1 MAFEAGTQ
9 LGHYQILS
17 PAGSGGMG
25 EVYKAIDPRL
35 NRTVAV
41 KVLPSHIANMP
52 EARQRFERE
61 AQAIAALNHPHICV
75 IHDVGQHEGTAF
87 IVMEY
92 LEGETLAH
100 RISKGPIPFDQLLI
114 YASQVADA
122 LDKAHRRGVVHRDL
136 KPGNI
141 MLTRSGVKLLDFGLA
156 KLQEPLITTSQSSMQ
171 TVAAISQPLTVGGTI
186 LGTLQYMSPEQ
197 LEGKDADARSDI
209 FSFGAVL
216 YEMATGR
223 RAFEGKS
230 QVSVMAAILE
240 HDPPPVSALQPVA
253 PPLFDDVIRICLAK
267 NPDERWQTAADL
279 LHELKLVV
287 RYGTLPT
294 VAPKVSRKREVVAW
308 VITAILSIALASTAL
323 FLLLRHTP
331 APDRIAFEVQTPPGG
346 SVGFELMMLALSP
359 DGRHLA
365 YLASENGNRTIFV
378 RRLDEV
384 AGTALAGTAG
394 ALFPFWSADGRSI
407 GFSAGGQLKRV
418 DLVGGPPQILA
429 NVSSSPNL
437 RGATW
442 NRDDVII
449 FAPTSSGPLFRVSA
463 TGGGVM
469 MPVTEL
475 NTSRQETAHKH
486 PWFLPDG
493 IHFLYLVLSPR
504 PEYSGIYVG
513 SLNSK
518 ETKRLLPATTSAR
531 FVPPD
536 RLLFMRENTLMAQ
549 RFNTSDLKLEGEPM
563 RVAEEVGTIEGT
575 GNLSGFA
582 VSENGRLAYR
592 PGRNATGASLSWIDR
607 SGKIVQSIGTMENY
621 ENPRLSPDGKRLA
634 VFKREGAG
642 GDIWIFDLERP
653 GSPSRFTFDAAEDN
667 YPLWTPDGSRIIF
680 ASNRD
685 GGIFNLYSKSATGT
699 GDDELLFK
707 SPNNKTP
714 TDVSFDGTK
723 LLYDEQD
730 PKTGYDLWLLS
741 LSKEPKAKQL
751 LSSMFTEYKATF
763 SPDMRWIAYASNES
777 GHFEVYVRDFPS
789 SGGKWQASGTGGSR
803 PGWSPDGRELF
814 YDNVGE
820 LMAVDVTGTRAGG
833 QFKEGPA
840 QALFGGL
847 IGGGTIRNSFDMI
860 KGDNRILVLASQT
873 ASARGAPPIVVV
885 LNWASGLPQ

>member
-92 LEGETLAH
+92 LEGETLAD
-100 RISKGPIPFDQLLI
+100 RISKGPIPFDQLLTF
-114 YASQVADA
+114 ASQIADA
-122 LDKAHRRGVVHRDL
+122 LDKAHRRGVVHRDS

-156 KLQEPLITTSQSSMQ
+156 KLQEPMITTSQSAMQ

-308 VITAILSIALASTAL
+308 AITAILSIALASTVL
-323 FLLLRHTP
+323 FLMLRHTP
-331 APDRIAFEVQTPPGG
+331 VPDKVAFEVQTPP
-346 SVGFELMMLALSP
+346 SSAGFELMMLALSP
-359 DGRHLA
+359 DGSHLA
-365 YLASENGNRTIFV
+365 YLASENGSRMIFV

-384 AGTALAGTAG
+384 AGTALAGTEGAG
-394 ALFPFWSADGRSI
+394 FPFWSADGRSI
-407 GFSAGGQLKRV
+407 GFFVGSELKRA
-418 DLVGGPPQILA
+418 DLAGGPPQTLTKMPA
-429 NVSSSPNL
+429 QSARS
-437 RGATW
+437 GATW
-442 NRDDVII
+442 NRDNVIL

-463 TGGGVM
+463 TAGGAA

-475 NTSRQETAHKH
+475 NTSRNETAHKH

-493 IHFLYLVLSPR
+493 IHFLYLVLSPK

-518 ETKRLLPATTSAR
+518 ETKRLLQSATNAR
-531 FVPPD
+531 FAPPD
-536 RLLFMRENTLMAQ
+536 RLLFMRENTLMVQ
-549 RFNTSDLKLEGEPM
+549 RFNSSELKLEGEPV
-563 RVAEEVGTIEGT
+563 RVAEDVGTIEGA
-575 GNLSGFA
+575 GNYSGFA

-592 PGRNATGASLSWIDR
+592 PGRNATDTSLSWIDR
-607 SGKIVQSIGTMENY
+607 SGKFLQSIGIANY

-634 VFKREGAG
+634 VFKREGAV

-653 GSPSRFTFDAAEDN
+653 GNPSRFTFDAAEDN
-667 YPLWTPDGSRIIF
+667 YPLWTPDGSHIIF

-685 GGIFNLYSKSATGT
+685 GGIFNLYSKSASGT

-707 SPNNKTP
+707 SPNSKTP

-723 LLYDEQD
+723 VLYDEQD
-730 PKTGYDLWLLS
+730 PKTGYDLWVLS
-741 LSKEPKAKQL
+741 LSKEPKATQFL
-751 LSSMFTEYKATF
+751 GSGYTEYKATF
-763 SPDMRWIAYASNES
+763 SPDMHWIAYASNQS
-777 GHFEVYVRDFPS
+777 GQFEVYVRDFPS
-789 SGGKWQASGTGGSR
+789 SGGQWQVSRSGGNR
-803 PGWSPDGRELF
+803 PRWRPDGRELL
-814 YDNVGE
+814 YDKSAE
-820 LMAVDVTGTRAGG
+820 LMAVDITGTVPGN
-833 QFKEGPA
+833 QFKSGPP
-840 QALFGGL
+840 QSIFGGL
-847 IGGGTIRNSFDMI
+847 IGGGTIRNNFDMI
-860 KGDNRILVLASQT
+860 KGDNRFLVSASQT
-873 ASARGAPPIVVV
+873 ETRGTPAIVVV

>member
-92 LEGETLAH
+92 LEGETLAD
-100 RISKGPIPFDQLLI
+100 RISKGPIPFDQLLT
-114 YASQVADA
+114 YASQIADA

-156 KLQEPLITTSQSSMQ
+156 KLQEPMITTSQSAMQ

-294 VAPKVSRKREVVAW
+294 VAPKVSRKREVVPWA
-308 VITAILSIALASTAL
+308 ITAILSIALASTAL
-323 FLLLRHTP
+323 FILLRHTP
-331 APDRIAFEVQTPPGG
+331 APDRVAFEVQTPPA
-346 SVGFELMMLALSP
+346 SAGFELMMLALSP
-359 DGRHLA
+359 DGSHLA
-365 YLASENGNRTIFV
+365 YLAPENGSRMIFV

-384 AGTALAGTAG
+384 SGTALAGTAG

-418 DLVGGPPQILA
+418 DLEGGPPQMLTTIPSA
-429 NVSSSPNL
+429 NF

-442 NRDDVII
+442 NRDNAII
-449 FAPTSSGPLFRVSA
+449 FAPTANGPLFRVSA
-463 TGGGVM
+463 TSGGVM

-518 ETKRLLPATTSAR
+518 ETKRLVASTTSAG

-563 RVAEEVGTIEGT
+563 RVAEDVGTIGGT

-592 PGRNATGASLSWIDR
+592 PGRNATETSLSWIDR
-607 SGKIVQSIGTMENY
+607 SGKILQTIGTMANY

-653 GSPSRFTFDAAEDN
+653 GNPSRFTFDAAEDN

-685 GGIFNLYSKSATGT
+685 GGIFNLYWKSATGT

-707 SPNNKTP
+707 SRNNKMP
-714 TDVSFDGTK
+714 TDVSFDGTM

-730 PKTGYDLWLLS
+730 PKTNNDLWLLS
-741 LSKEPKAKQL
+741 LSKEPKPKQL
-751 LSSMFTEYKATF
+751 LSSNFIEQGATF
-763 SPDMRWIAYASNES
+763 SPDKRWIAYTSNES
-777 GHFEVYVRDFPS
+777 GQFEVYVRDFPS
-789 SGGKWQASGTGGSR
+789 SGGKWQVSASGGNR
-803 PGWSPDGRELF
+803 PQWSPDGRELF
-814 YDNVGE
+814 YSSNNLE
-820 LMAVDVTGTRAGG
+820 LMAVDLVGTLAGS
-833 QFKEGPA
+833 QFKGGPA
-840 QALFGGL
+840 QSLFRGL
-847 IGGGTIRNSFDMI
+847 IPGSTMRNSFDVI
-860 KGDNRILVLASQT
+860 KGDKRILALQAETRST
-873 ASARGAPPIVVV
+873 SPIVVI